1 MISKKI
7 QLLFGS
13 FILNFLL
20 IGLSFSQGAT
30 IKGTIKDS
38 LGKPIN
44 RAQVI
49 LEGKSRGA
57 TTNENGFYELTMID
71 AGAYTLIFR
80 APEFADKKK
89 EITLTAGETQVH
101 DMVLSSLGKM
111 LDDVVIIGYGTTRTS
126 DLTGSATILN
136 EKNFNQ
142 MSVATP
148 EQLIMGKAA
157 GVKINTNDGA
167 PGSGSTIRLRGG
179 TSINASNDPLIVVD
193 GVPLDNGGI
202 SGAANPLSMIN
213 PNDIASFVILKD
225 ASATAIYGSRG
236 ANGVILITTKKGN
249 GLATEELKV
258 TLDTKQSLST
268 IAKYADVLSGDEFRQ
283 LVTANGTQPMIN
295 LLGDANTDWQK
306 EVFRNAFVT
315 DNNVSLTGGIKGL
328 PYRLSVGNRIENGIL
343 KRDQFNRTSVS
354 LNLTPSFLDNHLQ
367 LEMNHRFAQTY
378 SFFANRG
385 ALGAAFFDP
394 TQPVMSGDTTYNGYS
409 EWLDPVTGLPNTL
422 APKNPLGLIYQR
434 DDRSNVSRYIGNAKL
449 TYKLHFFPQIKA
461 VLNLGTD
468 QSEGAGYWREDSLS
482 SFGIYSNGRYSN
494 YRQNKGNKLIE
505 AYANYNNSEKQS
517 KHFIDL
523 TAGYSYQDWYT
534 SSPNYPIYNEAQD
547 SIIQKAAAFPFYTKN
562 ALLSFY
568 GRAIYTFDNRYV
580 INASLRRDGSSRF
593 SPETRWGMF
602 PSVSAAW
609 IISNEKFM
617 EKLSAINM
625 LKIRAGYGVTGQQD
639 GIGDYAYISNYFV
652 GDSTAMYA
660 FAGQYFTL
668 LRPGG
673 FDANLKWETTTSY
686 NIGLDLGLK
695 NDRFTATVDLYRKE
709 TSDLLAVVPVPA
721 GTNFSNQILTNVGG
735 MRNEGIELSTTIG
748 IIAKQDMRLDL
759 SANAT
764 FNRNTVLK
772 LSQIEDTNSVG
783 ILVGGIAG
791 GIGNTV
797 QVHSL
802 NNPTFSYLV
811 YEQQYDA
818 NGNAIEV
825 GQQANIDINGDGQVT
840 TADKWKDVNAFADL
854 NGDGI
859 INIDDRYVFE
869 KAAPDWFLGMALNF
883 TYKKWFLGLSMRS
896 ELGGYIY
903 NNLHSNSAT
912 FQSINGTQGFLNNIS
927 SLYYNQEIED
937 ITDRQLLS
945 DMYLERAD
953 FLRMDYINLGYN
965 FGKLKLTKEK
975 IGLNASFTV
984 SNVFVVTKY
993 SGQDPEVNGGIDN
1006 NFYPRPRVYSLNLT
1020 FDF

>member
-1 MISKKI
+1 
-7 QLLFGS
+7 
-13 FILNFLL
+13 LNFIC
-20 IGLSFSQGAT
+20 IGFAFSQGAT

-44 RAQVI
+44 KAQVI

-57 TTNENGFYELTMID
+57 TTNENGVYELSMID
-71 AGAYTLIFR
+71 AGTYTLIFR
-80 APEFADKKK
+80 APEYADKKK
-89 EITLTAGETQVH
+89 EITLSPGETQVH
-101 DMVLSSLGKM
+101 DMVLIALSKE
-111 LDDVVIIGYGTTRTS
+111 LDEVIIIGYGTTRTS

-179 TSINASNDPLIVVD
+179 TSINASNDPLIVID

-202 SGAANPLSMIN
+202 SGAANPLSLIN

-249 GLATEELKV
+249 GYNTEQLKV
-258 TLDTKQSLST
+258 TLDTKQSVST
-268 IAKYADVLSGDEFRQ
+268 IAKYADVLSGEEFRK
-283 LVTANGTQPMIN
+283 LITENGSSQMIN

-315 DNNVSLTGGIKGL
+315 DNNLSLTGGIKGF
-328 PYRLSVGNRIENGIL
+328 PYRLSIGNRLENGIL

-367 LEMNHRFAQTY
+367 LEMNHRYSQTF

-394 TQPVMSGDTTYNGYS
+394 TQTVYSGDNSYGGYY
-409 EWLDPVTGLPNTL
+409 EWLNSGGLPNTL
-422 APKNPLGLIYQR
+422 APKNPVGLLNQR

-461 VLNLGTD
+461 VVNVGTD
-468 QSEGAGYWREDSLS
+468 QSEGIGYWKESANS
-482 SFGIYSNGRYSN
+482 SFGYYSEGRYSE
-494 YRQNKGNKLIE
+494 YRQSKGNKLIE
-505 AYANYNNSEKQS
+505 AYANYNNGENQS
-517 KHFIDL
+517 KHLVDL

-534 SSPNYPIYNEAQD
+534 SSPNNAIYNEAQD
-547 SIIQKAAAFPFYTKN
+547 SIIEKAATYPFYTKN

-568 GRAIYTFDNRYV
+568 GRAIYTFNNKYV
-580 INASLRRDGSSRF
+580 LNATLRRDGSSRF
-593 SPETRWGMF
+593 SPDTRWGMF
-602 PSVSAAW
+602 PSLSAAW
-609 IISNEKFM
+609 IISEEPFM
-617 EKLSAINM
+617 ENFKSVNM
-625 LKIRAGYGVTGQQD
+625 LKLRGGYGVTGQQD

-660 FAGQYFTL
+660 FAGQYYTL

-673 FDANLKWETTTSY
+673 FDANLKWETTASY
-686 NIGLDLGLK
+686 NFGLDLGLK
-695 NDRFTATVDLYRKE
+695 NDRYTASIDVYRKE

-721 GTNFSNQILTNVGG
+721 GTNFSNQILTNVGN

-748 IIAKQDMRLDL
+748 VIAKKDLRLDV

-818 NGNAIEV
+818 NGNAIES
-825 GQQANIDINGDGQVT
+825 GALIDPNDPSLGTYNDL
-840 TADKWKDVNAFADL
+840 DAFVDR
-854 NGDGI
+854 NNDGI
-859 INIDDRYVFE
+859 INIDDRYIFE
-869 KAAPDWFLGMALNF
+869 KAAPDWFLGMAVNL
-883 TYKKWFLGLSMRS
+883 TYKKWFLGMSMRS

-912 FQSINGTQGFLNNIS
+912 FQSVNGTQGFLNNIS
-927 SLYYNQEIED
+927 SLYYNEEFQEIS
-937 ITDRQLLS
+937 DRQLLS
-945 DMYLERAD
+945 DHYLERAD
-953 FLRMDYINLGYN
+953 FLRMDYINLGYS
-965 FGKLKLTKEK
+965 FGKLKMTKEK
-975 IGLNASFTV
+975 IGLNASLTV

>member
-1 MISKKI
+1 M
-7 QLLFGS
+7 
-13 FILNFLL
+13 ILNRIKLLLGSVILNCVFL
-20 IGLSFSQGAT
+20 GLAFSQGAT

-38 LGKPIN
+38 LGKPIS

-57 TTNENGFYELTMID
+57 TANEAGFYELTMIE
-71 AGAYTLIFR
+71 AGTYTLIFR
-80 APEFADKKK
+80 APEYADQKKD
-89 EITLTAGETQVH
+89 ITLAAGETQVH
-101 DMVLSSLGKM
+101 DVVLNALGKQ
-111 LDDVVIIGYGTTRTS
+111 LDEVVIIGYGTTRTS

-179 TSINASNDPLIVVD
+179 TSINASNDPLIVID

-202 SGAANPLSMIN
+202 SGAANPLSLIN

-249 GLATEELKV
+249 GYNTEQLKV

-268 IAKYADVLSGDEFRQ
+268 IAKYADVLSGEEFRK
-283 LVTANGTQPMIN
+283 LITENGSSQMID
-295 LLGDANTDWQK
+295 LLGNANTDWQK

-315 DNNVSLTGGIKGL
+315 DNNLSLTGGIKGL
-328 PYRLSVGNRIENGIL
+328 PYRLSIGNRLENGIL

-367 LEMNHRFAQTY
+367 LEMNHRYSQTY

-394 TQPVMSGDTTYNGYS
+394 TQSVSSGDTTYGGYY
-409 EWLDPVTGLPNTL
+409 EWLNTGGLPNTL
-422 APKNPLGLIYQR
+422 APKNPVGLLNQR

-461 VLNLGTD
+461 VVNVGTD
-468 QSEGAGYWREDSLS
+468 QSEGVGYWSESANS
-482 SFGIYSNGRYSN
+482 SFGYYSEGRYSE
-494 YRQNKGNKLIE
+494 YRQSKGNKLIE
-505 AYANYNNSEKQS
+505 AYANYNNGEKLG
-517 KHFIDL
+517 KHLVDL

-534 SSPNYPIYNEAQD
+534 SSPNNAIYNEAQD
-547 SIIQKAAAFPFYTKN
+547 SVIEKAATYPFYTKN

-568 GRAIYTFDNRYV
+568 GRAIYTFNNKYV
-580 INASLRRDGSSRF
+580 LNATLRRDGSSRF

-602 PSVSAAW
+602 PSLSAAW
-609 IISNEKFM
+609 IVSEEPFM
-617 EKLSAINM
+617 EKFNSINM
-625 LKIRAGYGVTGQQD
+625 LKIRGGYGVTGQQD

-652 GDSTAMYA
+652 GDSTAMYS
-660 FAGQYFTL
+660 FAGQYYTL

-686 NIGLDLGLK
+686 NLGLDLGLK
-695 NDRFTATVDLYRKE
+695 NDRYTASIDVYRKE

-721 GTNFSNQILTNVGG
+721 GTNFSNQILTNVGS

-748 IIAKQDMRLDL
+748 VIAKQDLRLDV

-764 FNRNTVLK
+764 YNRNTVLK

-818 NGNAIEV
+818 NGNAIES
-825 GQQANIDINGDGQVT
+825 GALIDPNDPAQGTYNDL
-840 TADKWKDVNAFADL
+840 DAFVDR
-854 NGDGI
+854 NNDGI
-859 INIDDRYVFE
+859 INIDDRYIFE
-869 KAAPDWFLGMALNF
+869 KAAPDWFLGMAINL
-883 TYKKWFLGLSMRS
+883 TYKKWFLGMSMRS

-912 FQSINGTQGFLNNIS
+912 FQSINGTQGFLNNVS
-927 SLYYNQEIED
+927 SLYNNEEIQEIS
-937 ITDRQLLS
+937 DRQLLS
-945 DMYLERAD
+945 DLYLERAD
-953 FLRMDYINLGYN
+953 FLRMDYINLGYS
-965 FGKLKLTKEK
+965 FGKLKMTKEK
-975 IGLNASFTV
+975 IGLNASLTV

>member
-1 MISKKI
+1 
-7 QLLFGS
+7 
-13 FILNFLL
+13 
-20 IGLSFSQGAT
+20 
-30 IKGTIKDS
+30 
-38 LGKPIN
+38 
-44 RAQVI
+44 
-49 LEGKSRGA
+49 
-57 TTNENGFYELTMID
+57 
-71 AGAYTLIFR
+71 
-80 APEFADKKK
+80 
-89 EITLTAGETQVH
+89 
-101 DMVLSSLGKM
+101 
-111 LDDVVIIGYGTTRTS
+111 
-126 DLTGSATILN
+126 
-136 EKNFNQ
+136 
-142 MSVATP
+142 
-148 EQLIMGKAA
+148 
-157 GVKINTNDGA
+157 
-167 PGSGSTIRLRGG
+167 
-179 TSINASNDPLIVVD
+179 
-193 GVPLDNGGI
+193 
-202 SGAANPLSMIN
+202 
-213 PNDIASFVILKD
+213 
-225 ASATAIYGSRG
+225 
-236 ANGVILITTKKGN
+236 
-249 GLATEELKV
+249 
-258 TLDTKQSLST
+258 
-268 IAKYADVLSGDEFRQ
+268 
-283 LVTANGTQPMIN
+283 
-295 LLGDANTDWQK
+295 
-306 EVFRNAFVT
+306 
-315 DNNVSLTGGIKGL
+315 
-328 PYRLSVGNRIENGIL
+328 
-343 KRDQFNRTSVS
+343 
-354 LNLTPSFLDNHLQ
+354 
-367 LEMNHRFAQTY
+367 
-378 SFFANRG
+378 
-385 ALGAAFFDP
+385 
-394 TQPVMSGDTTYNGYS
+394 
-409 EWLDPVTGLPNTL
+409 
-422 APKNPLGLIYQR
+422 
-434 DDRSNVSRYIGNAKL
+434 
-449 TYKLHFFPQIKA
+449 
-461 VLNLGTD
+461 
-468 QSEGAGYWREDSLS
+468 
-482 SFGIYSNGRYSN
+482 
-494 YRQNKGNKLIE
+494 
-505 AYANYNNSEKQS
+505 
-517 KHFIDL
+517 
-523 TAGYSYQDWYT
+523 
-534 SSPNYPIYNEAQD
+534 
-547 SIIQKAAAFPFYTKN
+547 
-562 ALLSFY
+562 
-568 GRAIYTFDNRYV
+568 
-580 INASLRRDGSSRF
+580 
-593 SPETRWGMF
+593 
-602 PSVSAAW
+602 
-609 IISNEKFM
+609 M
-617 EKLSAINM
+617 EKLSVINM

-673 FDANLKWETTTSY
+673 FDAKLKWETTTSY
-686 NIGLDLGLK
+686 NFGLDLGLK
-695 NDRFTATVDLYRKE
+695 NDRYTATIDVYRKE

-764 FNRNTVLK
+764 YNRNTVLK

-791 GIGNTV
+791 GIGNTI

-818 NGNAIEV
+818 SGNAIEV

-840 TADKWKDVNAFADL
+840 TADKWKDINAFVDL

-883 TYKKWFLGLSMRS
+883 TYKKWSLGLSMRS